1 MITYKKCTEVSMD
14 HIFKAFSTGFSD
26 YIIKFNMTQDVFEK
40 RFFYTEGN
48 STEYSFA
55 AFHDNDPVGVIL
67 GGIKN
72 YEGIKTLRCDT
83 FAIAPDYRGTEIS
96 KKLFQLHEHTAIEN
110 HCRQLFLEV
119 IAGNDRAIKFYKKMG
134 YDKIYDLSYFS
145 LENLNALNKYNI
157 NMMDVKP
164 IGISMFENSLEN
176 LKDVHINWQNDI
188 DYIKKSP
195 DTVLYGVFQDNR
207 LIAALCI
214 NDSGRVSCIWVE
226 KSKRN
231 KGTAAALLNKACREL
246 NLSKLNIGFPNSNLL
261 EGFLKKIGFKR
272 ETIAQYEMYKTLF

>member
-1 MITYKKCTEVSMD
+1 MITYKKCTEVSMY

-48 STEYSFA
+48 STEYSFV

-83 FAIAPDYRGTEIS
+83 FAISPDYRGTEIS
-96 KKLFQLHEHTAIEN
+96 KKLFQLHEQTAIEN

-119 IAGNDRAIKFYKKMG
+119 IVCNDRAIKFYKKMG
-134 YDKIYDLSYFS
+134 YDKIYVLSYFS

-164 IGISMFENSLEN
+164 IGISMFENALEN

-195 DTVLYGVFQDNR
+195 DAALFGAFEDNR

-214 NDSGRVSCIWVE
+214 NDSGRISCIWVE

-231 KGTAAALLNKACREL
+231 MGTAAALLNKACREL
-246 NLSKLNIGFPNSNLL
+246 NLSKLNIGFPNNNLL

-272 ETIAQYEMYKTLF
+272 DNIAQYEMYKTLL